1 MTPKCRYCWQAAML
15 SLSLATFFSTTA
27 VAQAGV
33 SGNSPTTVVKGE
45 PTAGTNDN
53 VAAPIPDTI
62 ETVAGTS
69 TNAARVAA
77 LARWQEAKFGLFLH
91 WGVYSVYGGTY
102 KGQELWS
109 AEWIQE
115 NARIPWA
122 EYSETAANW
131 NPSNFDAES
140 WVKVAKAAGMRYV
153 VLTAKHHDGFAM
165 YPSKASKYNLMD
177 WSKYR
182 GPDPLLALKSAC
194 HKHGLLFGIYYSP
207 LEFRISPNGFRPEDE
222 VAVANGFRYETLGP
236 KPYASNADVVKL
248 AKAQIKEL
256 AENYQPDIFWF
267 DGTWDKMGQW
277 TEAEALECEAVIRA
291 AVPNVLVNNR
301 LGVKAVDFKTYE
313 NKFPKSVQ
321 SQPWE
326 YCWNLGV
333 FWGYNPRNYSEKN
346 LGTPERYIETL
357 VHAASLGGNYLLNV
371 GPDPTGKFHPMAVD
385 YLERIGKWVDANEEC
400 VRATLPSPFKE
411 KPAWGYV
418 TCRPGKLYLIVKDP
432 PAAGD
437 ALSLPALGYG
447 LPKASLLGDR
457 SGKTLRTENKDG
469 RWLVYPDATTPIKPF
484 TVIVLATER
493 DLDFHAKR

>member
-1 MTPKCRYCWQAAML
+1 MSLATMSMTPKSRFCLRVTFL
-15 SLSLATFFSTTA
+15 SLGLIAFLWTAAATAANEGLPIGS
-27 VAQAGV
+27 
-33 SGNSPTTVVKGE
+33 S
-45 PTAGTNDN
+45 DN
-53 VAAPIPDTI
+53 AAPIPETI
-62 ETVAGTS
+62 ETVAGAS

-77 LARWQEAKFGLFLH
+77 LARWQEARFGLFLH

-102 KGQELWS
+102 HGKELWS

-131 NPSNFDAES
+131 NPSGFDAES
-140 WVKVAKAAGMRYV
+140 WVKLARDAGMRYIV
-153 VLTAKHHDGFAM
+153 ITAKHHDGFAM
-165 YPSKASKYNLMD
+165 FRSRASRYNIMD

-182 GPDPLLALKSAC
+182 GPDPLAALKSAC
-194 HKHGLLFGIYYSP
+194 RKYGLLFGIYYSP
-207 LEFRISPNGFRPEDE
+207 LEFRTSPNGFGRKEDDE
-222 VAVANGFRYETLGP
+222 AIANGFRYQTLGP

-267 DGTWDKMGQW
+267 DGTWDKMGVW
-277 TEAEALECEAVIRA
+277 TEADANECEAVIRA
-291 AVPNVLVNNR
+291 AIPNVLVNNR

-313 NKFPKSVQ
+313 NKFPTSVQ

-326 YCWNLGV
+326 YCWNLGA

-357 VHAASLGGNYLLNV
+357 VHVASLGGNYLLNV
-371 GPDPTGKFHPMAVD
+371 GPDSTGKFHPMAVD
-385 YLERIGKWVDANEEC
+385 YLEKIGKWVSANEEC
-400 VRATLPSPFKE
+400 VRRTQPSPFKE

-432 PAAGD
+432 PAAGE
-437 ALSLPALGYG
+437 ALSLPALGTS
-447 LPKASLLGDR
+447 LPKASILGDH
-457 SGKTLRTENKDG
+457 SGKTMRIENRADH
-469 RWLVYPDATTPIKPF
+469 WLVYPGAATPIKPF
-484 TVIVLATER
+484 TVIVLAVDN
-493 DLDFHAKR
+493 DLALQAKR

>member
-1 MTPKCRYCWQAAML
+1 MLKGRFCWQSAFLPLALIAFL
-15 SLSLATFFSTTA
+15 SSA
-27 VAQAGV
+27 VAVQA
-33 SGNSPTTVVKGE
+33 NP
-45 PTAGTNDN
+45 PATAAKAETADESSDY

-62 ETVAGTS
+62 ETVAGVS
-69 TNAARVAA
+69 TNAGRVAA
-77 LARWQEAKFGLFLH
+77 LARWQDARFGLFLH

-102 KGQELWS
+102 KGKELWS

-131 NPSNFDAES
+131 NPSNFDAEA

-153 VLTAKHHDGFAM
+153 VITAKHHDGFAM
-165 YPSKASKYNLMD
+165 YPSKVSKYNLMD
-177 WSKYR
+177 WSKYC
-182 GPDPLLALKSAC
+182 GPDPLTALKAAC

-222 VAVANGFRYETLGP
+222 KAVAAGFRYETLGP

-277 TEAEALECEAVIRA
+277 TEADARECETAIRA
-291 AVPNVLVNNR
+291 ADPNVLINNR
-301 LGVKAVDFKTYE
+301 LGVKSVDFKTYE
-313 NKFPKSVQ
+313 NQFPKSVQ

-326 YCWNLGV
+326 YCWNLGA

-346 LGTPERYIETL
+346 LGTPERYIESL
-357 VHAASLGGNYLLNV
+357 VHVASLGGNYLLNV

-400 VRATLPSPFKE
+400 VRGTMPSPFQE

-418 TCRPGKLYLIVKDP
+418 TCRPGKLYLILKDP
-432 PAAGD
+432 PADGSAI
-437 ALSLPALGYG
+437 SLPALGTG
-447 LPKASLLGDR
+447 QPKASWLNDH
-457 SGKTLRTENKDG
+457 SGKSLRTETKDG
-469 RWLVYPDATTPIKPF
+469 RWLVYPDAKTSIKPF
-484 TVIVLATER
+484 AVIVLTVGGKLEIRAR
-493 DLDFHAKR
+493 R

>member
-1 MTPKCRYCWQAAML
+1 MNNCRTAAGRSCRQATLL
-15 SLSLATFFSTTA
+15 SLILVTLFSILA
-27 VAQAGV
+27 VAGANGV
-33 SGNSPTTVVKGE
+33 SAE
-45 PTAGTNDN
+45 PNDN
-53 VAAPIPDTI
+53 VAAPTPDTI

-69 TNAARVAA
+69 TNTARIAA
-77 LARWQEAKFGLFLH
+77 LTRWQEARFGLFLH

-102 KGQELWS
+102 KGKELWS

-131 NPSNFDAES
+131 NPSAFDAEA
-140 WVKVAKAAGMRYV
+140 WVKLAKAAGMRYV

-165 YPSKASKYNLMD
+165 HPSRASKFNLMD

-182 GPDPLLALKSAC
+182 GPDPLAALKSAC

-222 VAVANGFRYETLGP
+222 KAVAAGFRYETLGP
-236 KPYASNADVVKL
+236 KPYASNDDVVKL

-267 DGTWDKMGQW
+267 DGTWDKMGVW
-277 TEAEALECEAVIRA
+277 TEADAKECEAVIRA
-291 AVPNVLVNNR
+291 TVPNVLVNNR

-313 NKFPKSVQ
+313 NKIPTSVQ
-321 SQPWE
+321 SQPWV
-326 YCWNLGV
+326 YCWNLGA

-400 VRATLPSPFKE
+400 VRGTMPSPFKE
-411 KPAWGYV
+411 KPAWGYM
-418 TCRPGKLYLIVKDP
+418 TCRQGKLYLIVKAP
-432 PAAGD
+432 PVAGE
-437 ALSLPALGYG
+437 ALSLPALGID
-447 LPKASLLGDR
+447 LPTASILGVA
-457 SGKTLRTENKDG
+457 GKTIRIESKDG
-469 RWLVYPDATTPIKPF
+469 RWLVYPDAAAPIKPF
-484 TVIVLATER
+484 SVIVLAVDSKLVLQAMR
-493 DLDFHAKR
+493 

>member
-1 MTPKCRYCWQAAML
+1 MHQKFHSDLKTIFLCSSLLAFLYFASISYANPPATAAKDEPP
-15 SLSLATFFSTTA
+15 
-27 VAQAGV
+27 V
-33 SGNSPTTVVKGE
+33 SSSDNS
-45 PTAGTNDN
+45 
-53 VAAPIPDTI
+53 AAPVPETM

-77 LARWQEAKFGLFLH
+77 LARWQEARFGLFLH

-102 KGQELWS
+102 HGKELWS

-131 NPSNFDAES
+131 NPSDFDAES
-140 WVKVAKAAGMRYV
+140 WVKLAEAAGMRYV
-153 VLTAKHHDGFAM
+153 VITAKHHDGFAM
-165 YPSKASKYNLMD
+165 YRSSASRYNLMD

-182 GPDPLLALKSAC
+182 GPDPLLALKAAC

-222 VAVANGFRYETLGP
+222 KAVAAGFRYETLGP

-277 TEAEALECEAVIRA
+277 TEADAKECEKMIRA

-301 LGVKAVDFKTYE
+301 LGVKEVDFKTYE
-313 NKFPKSVQ
+313 NKFPTSVQ
-321 SQPWE
+321 RQPWE
-326 YCWNLGV
+326 YCWNLGA

-385 YLERIGKWVDANEEC
+385 YLERIGEWVHANEEC
-400 VRATLPSPFKE
+400 VRGTQPNPFPE
-411 KPAWGYV
+411 KPIWGYV
-418 TCRPGKLYLIVKDP
+418 TCRPGKLYLIVKQP
-432 PAAGD
+432 PAAGE
-437 ALSLPALGYG
+437 ALSLPALGTG
-447 LPKASLLGDR
+447 LPKASLLVDL
-457 SGKTLRTENKDG
+457 SHKPLRTERKDG
-469 RWLVYPDATTPIKPF
+469 RWLVYPDATRVKAF
-484 TVIVLATER
+484 TVIILAVNNHLDIHANRGPR
-493 DLDFHAKR
+493 DQ